1 MINFRP
7 LFNPEFWFSQHPIPM
22 MIAST
27 RILVAAF
34 AIFLIIGSVIR
45 MVSKKRHTDYYV
57 KETALKIAR
66 LFTTM
71 GFLGLV
77 WLFFA
82 VEQVTFIQARYW
94 MIVWLLGIVVW
105 AVYII
110 RYVKIDI
117 PKEREMH
124 NQYQE
129 RSKYIP
135 GKKKN

>member
-1 MINFRP
+1 
-7 LFNPEFWFSQHPIPM
+7 
-22 MIAST
+22 
-27 RILVAAF
+27 
-34 AIFLIIGSVIR
+34 

-94 MIVWLLGIVVW
+94 MIVWMLGIVVW